1 MNKLSKILLAVIIIL
16 VIALV
21 ITLFAY
27 FDVKKAAKENLNLYL
42 KSEERITNILKD
54 NAELQNTTSIE

>member
-27 FDVKKAAKENLNLYL
+27 FDVKKVAKENLNLYL

>member
-1 MNKLSKILLAVIIIL
+1 MNKLCKILLAVIIIL

-54 NAELQNTTSIE
+54 NAELQNTPSIE